1 MSIVTTI
8 EDFQKMYFE
17 VLSISLADI
26 KLEEHNA
33 KYSGVRFKL
42 NKHSVRFR
50 KAKLTPNKAGF
61 FVVAWEKDDNNN
73 NQAYSYNDS
82 PDHLMVYCETESRQG
97 IFIFPKDALLKNNI
111 LSTDKQ
117 KGKMGFRVYPTW
129 EELSSK
135 QALQSQKWQSE
146 HFVNLSDGEAIKAFK
161 SVFK

>member
-8 EDFQKMYFE
+8 KDFHKMYFE
-17 VLSISLADI
+17 ALPISLADI
-26 KLEEHNA
+26 KLEEQNN
-33 KYSGVRFKL
+33 KYCGVRFKL
-42 NKHSVRFR
+42 NDHSVRFR

-73 NQAYSYNDS
+73 NQAYSYSES
-82 PDHLMVYCETESRQG
+82 PNYLMVYCETESRQG

-135 QALQSQKWQSE
+135 QALQSQKWQN
-146 HFVNLSDGEAIKAFK
+146 HKKND
-161 SVFK
+161 